1 MKCLSMK
8 EPWLSAVLRLGKT
21 VENRSWAPSYR
32 GRILLHA
39 SSTMEEAYYSEA
51 CAIMFGID
59 VCPPPRSELFF
70 GGIVGAADIVDVIP
84 KTATAA
90 EARAV
95 ADRWGADVRW
105 WMPVFR
111 GKAQNGLILR
121 NVTLLPRLVPYR
133 GQMSLFEVPDDVLSA
148 A

>member
-1 MKCLSMK
+1 MK

-21 VENRSWAPSYR
+21 VENRSWVPSYR

-39 SSTMEEAYYSEA
+39 SSTMDDAYYAEA
-51 CAIMFGID
+51 CAIMLEMD

-70 GGIVGAADIVDVIP
+70 GGIIGAADIVDVIP
-84 KTATAA
+84 KTASVA

-105 WMPVFR
+105 WMPKFG

-121 NVTLLPRLVPYR
+121 DVKMLPRLVPYR

-148 A
+148 V